1 MMSFVFGNLGLPEL
15 LIILLILVLLFGA
28 QRLPNLARSLG
39 QSIRAF
45 REGTAEARQI
55 ENKPAG
61 QPLYSSAQATPLSE
75 APTKSGDSA

>member
-1 MMSFVFGNLGLPEL
+1 MVSIVFGNLGLPEL
-15 LIILLILVLLFGA
+15 LIILFILVLLFGA
-28 QRLPNLARSLG
+28 KRLPDLARSLG

-45 REGTAEARQI
+45 KEGTAEVRQI

-61 QPLYSSAQATPLSE
+61 QSLYSSAQATAPSE